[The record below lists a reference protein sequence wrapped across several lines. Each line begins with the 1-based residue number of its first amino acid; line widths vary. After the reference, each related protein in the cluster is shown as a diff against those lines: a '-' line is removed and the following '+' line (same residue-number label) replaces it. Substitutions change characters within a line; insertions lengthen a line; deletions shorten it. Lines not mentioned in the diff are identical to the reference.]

1 MAYRIG
7 FDKMADLG
15 DYRTIIHD
23 NETRMELTIDAVSF
37 QEFLK
42 VLLKEVP
49 EDFIDLMRT
58 FMIDCAMRYFEENKV
73 PQEDYDK
80 FFELLD
86 AMTEDDEE
94 E

>member
-1 MAYRIG
+1 MTYRIG
-7 FDKMADLG
+7 LDRVENG
-15 DYRTIIHD
+15 DYRTILTD
-23 NETRMELTIDAVSF
+23 DETRMELNINAVSF
-37 QEFLK
+37 QEYLT

-49 EDFIDLMRT
+49 EDFIDIMRT

-86 AMTEDDEE
+86 AMTEDEE